1 MSPSQSGVVV
11 NSSSQPCKSSVF
23 FRPIFVICLKIITQV
38 IISHDYDKFA
48 APLISS
54 DVHIVVNDIA
64 KFLFVC
70 VILLWLFDFLPFA
83 VNKRCIY

>member
-1 MSPSQSGVVV
+1 M
-11 NSSSQPCKSSVF
+11 
-23 FRPIFVICLKIITQV
+23 ICLKIITQV

-70 VILLWLFDFLPFA
+70 VILL
-83 VNKRCIY
+83 

>member
-1 MSPSQSGVVV
+1 MSQKKDNNLQFLTNVSESIWSCRKFQLATV
-11 NSSSQPCKSSVF
+11 QVF
-23 FRPIFVICLKIITQV
+23 RLFRPIFVICLKIITQV

-48 APLISS
+48 APLIYS

-70 VILLWLFDFLPFA
+70 VILL
-83 VNKRCIY
+83 